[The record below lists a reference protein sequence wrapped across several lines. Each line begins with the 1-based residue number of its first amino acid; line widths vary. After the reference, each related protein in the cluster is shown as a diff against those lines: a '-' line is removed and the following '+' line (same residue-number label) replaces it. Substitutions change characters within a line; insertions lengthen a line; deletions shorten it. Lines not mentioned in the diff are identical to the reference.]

1 MTECKPFLFPGW
13 GCLLAQRMCSLL
25 KHTQHKHRHACRAS
39 SHIMPRHA
47 GGLPILPMTHN
58 HAHISC
64 RHTSSPYSCA
74 RRPVVHRITFPRAA
88 QKDDDSTRAAG
99 ITFVRV
105 WGAASPST
113 FAGLDCLRSSNA
125 LGRYAGLT
133 GAMRGDGVDHRW
145 TRLPAW
151 PFVHRLGLPPKV
163 PLISEA
169 LADVH
174 PRAGSQGAAG
184 MSCGCSTRRNAC
196 SGGRSRRPARALH
209 FPCDIG
215 RASWRGATPRL

>member
-1 MTECKPFLFPGW
+1 MASQQRLAPPRPRYHMVPHGTIWYHMVPYGTIWFVGKSFLFPGW

-99 ITFVRV
+99 IAFVR
-105 WGAASPST
+105 
-113 FAGLDCLRSSNA
+113 C
-125 LGRYAGLT
+125 
-133 GAMRGDGVDHRW
+133 GVC
-145 TRLPAW
+145 AW
-151 PFVHRLGLPPKV
+151 
-163 PLISEA
+163 
-169 LADVH
+169 
-174 PRAGSQGAAG
+174 
-184 MSCGCSTRRNAC
+184 
-196 SGGRSRRPARALH
+196 GGRRPPGHL
-209 FPCDIG
+209 PG
-215 RASWRGATPRL
+215 